1 MKGGCYHPELNTRI
15 MVYGSSDMSKK
26 QFEDLKEQL
35 QLMTPQQ
42 LRALQGEISNKLDHK
57 ASNLLTEEELA
68 ALSELF
74 R

>member
-1 MKGGCYHPELNTRI
+1 
-15 MVYGSSDMSKK
+15 MSKK

-74 R
+74 S

>member
-1 MKGGCYHPELNTRI
+1 MKGGSYHPELSTRI

-74 R
+74 S